1 MTRHQCFHGTCAP
14 RNLPP
19 LFHIVSRSNPLFSL
33 SLYCTLFLSLSLYL
47 SPTAT
52 PLSADGNS
60 PVSPLSPTLYLPSS
74 LTLPYALSLSLSHTH
89 KGPVGHRLSQKS
101 TVPLTAPPSHRVFF
115 FFFFLIL
122 GFSYLIFSW
131 LVMNLGVCL
140 CMMENGY
147 SYYPFLIFFLTSKCI
162 FGLLYMYYRIFFCLC
177 FYI

>member
-74 LTLPYALSLSLSHTH
+74 LTLPYALSLSLSLSLSLTHTQRS
-89 KGPVGHRLSQKS
+89 GRPSSLSEVHR
-101 TVPLTAPPSHRVFF
+101 PSHSSTIAQG
-115 FFFFLIL
+115 FFLFL
-122 GFSYLIFSW
+122 FSNFR
-131 LVMNLGVCL
+131 
-140 CMMENGY
+140 
-147 SYYPFLIFFLTSKCI
+147 F
-162 FGLLYMYYRIFFCLC
+162 
-177 FYI
+177 